1 MLQILCL
8 LAWWPLDSWSLTP
21 DYQCAIPVFEGLFPS
36 IHDTSVQTLLFR
48 LCEWHA
54 LAKLRMHTDESL
66 VLLQQSLR
74 SLSDQLR
81 HFQQHT
87 CPAFH
92 THELPN
98 EAAQRQRREIADHT
112 AGHRKKEP
120 KSVLLLKMFNLD
132 IYKFHALGNYVDM
145 IKRFGTTDSYTT
157 QVVSQLLNSPH
168 LPTN

>member
-157 QVVSQLLNSPH
+157 QVVSQLLNSLH
-168 LPTN
+168 LSTN